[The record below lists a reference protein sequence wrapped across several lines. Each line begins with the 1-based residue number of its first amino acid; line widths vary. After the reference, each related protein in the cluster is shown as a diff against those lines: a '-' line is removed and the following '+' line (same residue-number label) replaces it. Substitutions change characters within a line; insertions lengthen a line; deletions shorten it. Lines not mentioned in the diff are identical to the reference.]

1 MMRRIVPWT
10 GAGLVLLGLAS
21 AVVLGLTVP
30 RSALA
35 PLGLVPI
42 VIGAALLLVGASR
55 ALDARAGHAAHAGH
69 AAAADLPADATTS
82 LQSDARTSRRP
93 RVLLA
98 ALSTGVGIATVVAAV
113 VAVVPV
119 VVTSVGDGQTL
130 AVGLQDIG
138 PDGNPA
144 PDDSATSDPTTAPD
158 PSGIPIHQVLDGGD
172 TVAMNCG
179 VALGGGPDEQCWSWT
194 FTAPQAC
201 TAKVTIGF
209 GDAAAAEPDHTI
221 TRFVSLSPDV
231 PLSLAVHGTGA
242 TAGIVDTACV
252 RGGDAPQPSTVDY
265 PDRELPDGDF
275 PAACDD
281 WGCDGFVFET
291 WMDCPAAT
299 VQVAVDD
306 DVDGHLSRAYAIVEE
321 VRSSSFE
328 APNEVFV
335 PWRDGEQPV
344 SDEITSVTCED

>member
-1 MMRRIVPWT
+1 M
-10 GAGLVLLGLAS
+10 
-21 AVVLGLTVP
+21 
-30 RSALA
+30 
-35 PLGLVPI
+35 
-42 VIGAALLLVGASR
+42 
-55 ALDARAGHAAHAGH
+55 
-69 AAAADLPADATTS
+69 
-82 LQSDARTSRRP
+82 
-93 RVLLA
+93 
-98 ALSTGVGIATVVAAV
+98 VAAV

-119 VVTSVGDGQTL
+119 VTSVDDGQTL

-138 PDGNPA
+138 PDGSPV
-144 PDDSATSDPTTAPD
+144 PDPSASATPDPTTAPD

-172 TVAMNCG
+172 TATMNCG

-265 PDRELPDGDF
+265 PDQDLPDGDF

-281 WGCDGFVFET
+281 WGCDGILFET

-299 VQVAVDD
+299 VEVAVDD
-306 DVDGHLSRAYAIVEE
+306 DVDGHLSRNYAIVEE

-335 PWRDGEQPV
+335 PWRDGKQPA

>member
-1 MMRRIVPWT
+1 MMRRIVPWI
-10 GAGLVLLGLAS
+10 GAGLVLLGLAA

-42 VIGAALLLVGASR
+42 VVGAALLLVGASR
-55 ALDARAGHAAHAGH
+55 ALDARASH
-69 AAAADLPADATTS
+69 AAAAGLPTDATTS
-82 LQSDARTSRRP
+82 LQSGADPRRRP

-119 VVTSVGDGQTL
+119 VTSVDDGQTL

-138 PDGNPA
+138 PDGSPV
-144 PDDSATSDPTTAPD
+144 PDPSASATPDPTTAPD

-172 TVAMNCG
+172 TATMNCG

-265 PDRELPDGDF
+265 PDQDLPDGDF

-281 WGCDGFVFET
+281 WGCDGFLFET

-299 VQVAVDD
+299 VEVAVDD
-306 DVDGHLSRAYAIVEE
+306 DVDGHLSRNYAIVEE

-328 APNEVFV
+328 TPNEVFV
-335 PWRDGEQPV
+335 PWRDGKQPA